1 MNGLEKEF
9 PFCSN
14 PDCEYSSSGR
24 AIRASCPPPAPASQ
38 AREPDSPSGLRP
50 LPLPV
55 AMRAGDPGVM
65 GSGNWAELPDGRIVG
80 RSIYSG
86 VYLCDVCAR
95 EWRAIPIFAV
105 AISALS

>member
-14 PDCEYSSSGR
+14 PDCELY
-24 AIRASCPPPAPASQ
+24 
-38 AREPDSPSGLRP
+38 
-50 LPLPV
+50 V
-55 AMRAGDPGVM
+55 RAGDPGVM

-86 VYLCDVCAR
+86 VYLCDPCGR
-95 EWRAIPIFAV
+95 EWLPVLAIREYDIH
-105 AISALS
+105 SG